1 MYKRALGTLVCL
13 TGLSVAG
20 WSASTVAQD
29 FPSPIKLIVPFPP
42 GGSTDAL
49 ARVMAPQLSKTLGQT
64 IVVENRPG
72 ASGQIAAQAL
82 KNAPAD
88 GSTFMLA
95 PDHVGVMV
103 PLIMPTAGYETL
115 KDFLPVGQA
124 ASYPIAMSVSMS
136 TGAKTLKEYVEYVKR
151 NPARANFGVPVV
163 GGAFELVGYKFGE
176 AAGVKMTAVPYNG
189 SAPMMTGMMGD
200 SISSGVMGLPDGME
214 QHRGGKIRTIAV
226 TGDKRSPIVPDVPTF
241 DELGFKGLNVMSW
254 HAFFAPKGLP
264 RPMAEKFNR
273 AISIALQDPEV
284 KKRLADM
291 ALEAA
296 PTSLDGA
303 SKIIADGVAFWTP
316 LMKAAGNPPAK
327 Q

>member
-1 MYKRALGTLVCL
+1 MFNRALGTLVCL
-13 TGLSVAG
+13 AGLSIAG
-20 WSASTVAQD
+20 WTGSAPAQD

-49 ARVMAPQLSKTLGQT
+49 ARVMAPPLGKALGQT

-88 GSTFMLA
+88 GSVFMLA
-95 PDHVGVMV
+95 PDHVAVMV
-103 PLIMPTAGYETL
+103 PLIMPTAGYDTL

-124 ASYPIAMSVSMS
+124 ASYPIAMSVSIS
-136 TGAKTLKEYVEYVKR
+136 TGARNLKDYVEYVKR

-163 GGAFELVGYKFGE
+163 GGAFELVGHKFGE
-176 AAGVKMTAVPYNG
+176 VAGVKMTAVPYNG

-226 TGDKRSPIVPDVPTF
+226 TGDRRSPVLPDVPTF
-241 DELGFKGLNVMSW
+241 EELGFKGLNVMSW

-273 AISIALQDPEV
+273 AITVALEDPEV
-284 KKRLADM
+284 KKRIADM
-291 ALEAA
+291 ALEVA
-296 PTSLDGA
+296 PTSLEGA
-303 SKIIADGVAFWTP
+303 SKVIADGVAFWTP
-316 LMKAAGNPPAK
+316 LMKAAGGTAAK
-327 Q
+327 R